1 MNSGTKVERVAP
13 HALARHG
20 ETVDLGMWAFLA
32 TEMLFFGSLIVAY
45 TLYRFA
51 YPAVFRAG
59 AHEMEFGLGTI
70 NTAVLLISSVFM
82 ALADRAVRAG
92 KVRLGTGLLV
102 ATGMLG
108 AVFLGIKAFEYHSKA
123 VDHLIPG
130 AHFRPGGPPQLQLFF
145 SLYFAM
151 TGLHAIHMILGLG
164 AVTWLIVR
172 LRRGTLS
179 PSNAEPLAAI
189 GLYWHFV
196 DCIWVVLYPLFYLP
210 GR

>member
-1 MNSGTKVERVAP
+1 MSGATPAHAAAP
-13 HALARHG
+13 PSPARHA

-32 TEMLFFGSLIVAY
+32 TEMLFFGSLFMAY
-45 TLYRFA
+45 TLYRVS
-51 YPAVFRAG
+51 YPAAFRAG
-59 AHEMEFGLGTI
+59 AQDMEFGLGTL
-70 NTAVLLISSVFM
+70 NTALLLVSSVCM

-92 KVRLGTGLLV
+92 RVRLGTVLLV
-102 ATGMLG
+102 ATGVLG
-108 AVFLGIKAFEYHSKA
+108 VAFLGIKGFEYHAKA
-123 VDHLIPG
+123 VDGLVPG
-130 AHFRPGGPPQLQLFF
+130 AHFRAGGAPQLQMFF
-145 SLYFAM
+145 ALYFAM
-151 TGLHAIHMILGLG
+151 TGLHAIHMILGVG
-164 AVTWLIVR
+164 AVIWLIVR

>member
-1 MNSGTKVERVAP
+1 MSGER
-13 HALARHG
+13 HA

-32 TEMLFFGSLIVAY
+32 TEMLFFGSLVATY
-45 TLYRFA
+45 TLYRA
-51 YPAVFRAG
+51 SYPAVFRAG

-70 NTAVLLISSVFM
+70 NTAVLLISSVCM

-92 KVRLGTGLLV
+92 RSRLGLGLLA
-102 ATGMLG
+102 ATWVLG
-108 AVFLGIKAFEYHSKA
+108 LGFLGIKGFEYYSKG

-130 AHFRPGGPPQLQLFF
+130 RHFRPGADPRLQMFF

-151 TGLHAIHMILGLG
+151 TGLHALHMVLGLG
-164 AVTWLIVR
+164 AVSWLILRV
-172 LRRGTLS
+172 RRGTLGAT
-179 PSNAEPLAAI
+179 NAEPLAAV

-196 DCIWVVLYPLFYLP
+196 DCVWVLLYPLFYLP

>member
-1 MNSGTKVERVAP
+1 MTDQ
-13 HALARHG
+13 RHG

-32 TEMLFFGSLIVAY
+32 TEMLFFGSLILAY
-45 TLYRFA
+45 TLYRVS

-70 NTAVLLISSVFM
+70 NTAVLLVSSVCM

-92 KVRLGTGLLV
+92 RVKLGTTLLA
-102 ATGMLG
+102 ATALLG
-108 AVFLGIKAFEYHSKA
+108 TVFLGIKAFEYHAKA

-130 AHFRPGGPPQLQLFF
+130 RHFRSGGAPQLQLFF

-151 TGLHAIHMILGLG
+151 TGLHALHMILGLG
-164 AVTWLIVR
+164 AVLWLIVR

-179 PSNAEPLAAI
+179 PTNAEPLAAV

>member
-1 MNSGTKVERVAP
+1 MTENS
-13 HALARHG
+13 RHG

-32 TEMLFFGSLIVAY
+32 TEMLFFGSLLVAY
-45 TLYRFA
+45 TLYRA
-51 YPAVFRAG
+51 TYPAVFRAG
-59 AHEMEFGLGTI
+59 AHDMEFGLGTI
-70 NTAVLLISSVFM
+70 NTAVLLVSSVSM

-92 KVRLGTGLLV
+92 RTALGIGLLV
-102 ATGMLG
+102 ATAGLG
-108 AVFLGIKAFEYHSKA
+108 AVFLGIKGFEYHSKY

-130 AHFRPGGPPQLQLFF
+130 ARFRAGGPPQLPLFF

-151 TGLHAIHMILGLG
+151 TGLHALHMIMGLG
-164 AVTWLIVR
+164 AVLWLIVR

-179 PSNAEPLAAI
+179 ATNAEPLAAV

-196 DCIWVVLYPLFYLP
+196 DCIWVILYPLFYLP